1 MVSDQQDETHIHSR
15 ACGLPEKSAPIL
27 EPISQSLYPSP
38 RLVLLALDSAGPGDD
53 VSKREHGSV
62 SLKQRDGGV
71 E

>member
-1 MVSDQQDETHIHSR
+1 VSNQHVESSIDPR
-15 ACGLPEKSAPIL
+15 ACGIPEKSAAIL

-53 VSKREHGSV
+53 VSKSEHGSV
-62 SLKQRDGGV
+62 SLEERDGGV